1 VKPGEISIDPN
12 RNAVQNQ
19 VLPAARAPLATP
31 AAKVVIPQ
39 NTVVPGY
46 QKPNKPKPEFSP
58 NSAAPAPA
66 QQGEDFSKFWAGKP
80 RYGDLELQNMMRTA
94 KRSNAFGPAIP
105 DEKQP
110 IEYRAAKAE
119 LIRRGKLKA

>member
-1 VKPGEISIDPN
+1 VKPGEVSIDPN

-19 VLPAARAPLATP
+19 VLPVAKAPLAPP

-46 QKPNKPKPEFSP
+46 QKPNKPTPEVSPKP
-58 NSAAPAPA
+58 AAPV

-80 RYGDLELQNMMRTA
+80 RYGDLDLQNMMRTA